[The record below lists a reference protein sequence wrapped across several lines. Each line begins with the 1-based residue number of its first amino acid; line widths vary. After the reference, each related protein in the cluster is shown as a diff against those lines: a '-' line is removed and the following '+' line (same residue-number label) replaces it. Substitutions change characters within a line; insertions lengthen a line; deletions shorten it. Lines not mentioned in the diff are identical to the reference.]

1 MPRRTRRVRT
11 RGRSAGPSPVF
22 FAGIGLLLFGFLLI
36 SVGMFAPV
44 QASTLYATFSTMGQD
59 VTTVRFFSIGGVS
72 IPMVTAYDYIR
83 DISYSTTNGVLSLP
97 KGSYIVKSP
106 GFWPVIL
113 HLYSDG
119 EAYVRLEPLP
129 TDEAVEDVL
138 GEPELMKMSM
148 LDLGNFLTFAL
159 IQPSVNLMEFAKRYQ
174 DRTAKEAIGTLCSLS
189 APAIGGDIQGVI
201 EGEIEG
207 VRYRFCVERGI
218 YRVQISYNVFYFSE
232 QGFQRFIDA
241 VKQERER
248 LNKVFQEKLKNQTEA
263 AGNKTLKI
271 RGFKGI
277 DFTVTRE
284 VVDYPIIEYTTFIK
298 TNEKITGIL
307 AEVVIYYYATRERD
321 SFLVAQGKIADLG
334 PLNFTW
340 PKYVKRQTYL
350 GPEVGPPN
358 ELQVAVKVLRLPA
371 GYQLTK
377 IGIDD
382 KVDLPSAIPAFT
394 KLYPGYDAYGELHL
408 SPIKTYYITIYAWPS
423 GEDPSQY
430 VINVCHIRGRLVI
443 YDQSNPNVDPENL
456 PVVTNAVASLVV
468 RRPPELVLINDKIE
482 EDGYFDFNIRLPK
495 RDYDYEYTIYFG
507 SETVTITVNGLDCSV
522 RQGPYSRAKV
532 LSTDPLIIGID
543 DNFAHLIKM
552 PPFIGTSNIR
562 MQGEVNYNSLE
573 EWRRIVNSMR
583 TEQGT
588 TAGITT
594 MTAISPVK
602 TINVVEATNPD
613 GSKEKVLTDIPTT
626 KPLDN
631 NVATSDLKPRGTNS
645 QIFINTGIFASIAGA
660 IMSVAGFLPAT
671 RLR

>member
-1 MPRRTRRVRT
+1 
-11 RGRSAGPSPVF
+11 
-22 FAGIGLLLFGFLLI
+22 
-36 SVGMFAPV
+36 
-44 QASTLYATFSTMGQD
+44 MGQD
-59 VTTVRFFSIGGVS
+59 VTTVRFFSVGGVS

-174 DRTAKEAIGTLCSLS
+174 DRTAKEAIGTLCSLG
-189 APAIGGDIQGVI
+189 APAIGNIEGVI

-218 YRVQISYNVFYFSE
+218 YRVQISYDVFYFSE

-248 LNKVFQEKLKNQTEA
+248 LNKVFQEKLKNQTEV

-277 DFTVTRE
+277 DFKVTRE
-284 VVDYPIIEYTTFIK
+284 VVDYPITEYTTFIK

-307 AEVVIYYYATRERD
+307 AEVVIYYYAIRERD
-321 SFLVAQGKIADLG
+321 SFLVAQGKLADLG

-358 ELQVAVKVLRLPA
+358 ELEVAIKVLRLPA

-377 IGIDD
+377 VEFPSAIPT
-382 KVDLPSAIPAFT
+382 KVDQPSAIPAFT
-394 KLYPGYDAYGELHL
+394 KLYPGYDAYGKLYL
-408 SPIKTYYITIYAWPS
+408 SPIKTYYITVYAWPS
-423 GEDPSQY
+423 GEDPSQH

-522 RQGPYSRAKV
+522 RQGPNSRAKV

-573 EWRRIVNSMR
+573 EWRRIVN
-583 TEQGT
+583 
-588 TAGITT
+588 
-594 MTAISPVK
+594 
-602 TINVVEATNPD
+602 VVEATNPD
-613 GSKEKVLTDIPTT
+613 GSKEKVLTGIPTT

-645 QIFINTGIFASIAGA
+645 QIFINTGIFASVAGA